1 MEKKNY
7 LLIAIAIVIL
17 CAGYSLGH
25 ILATPTDMEILDQA
39 ANMPAERLKAA
50 ARTTTSEIKEANAT
64 ADHLNAR
71 KTVILAVQDANQ

>member
-1 MEKKNY
+1 
-7 LLIAIAIVIL
+7 
-17 CAGYSLGH
+17 
-25 ILATPTDMEILDQA
+25 MEILDQA

-71 KTVILAVQDANQ
+71 KTVILAVQDANS